1 MVSLPL
7 HGENHTLYGNNIVAF
22 QIIYVLMNTYMG
34 VMHMYMGCM
43 YLCIARNRYVFLF
56 GATLKACW

>member
-7 HGENHTLYGNNIVAF
+7 HGENHALNVDPIVAF
-22 QIIYVLMNTYMG
+22 QNIYVLINTYMG

-43 YLCIARNRYVFLF
+43 YLCIAINWYVFLI
-56 GATLKACW
+56 GATVKAC